1 MAKPVSRAYSR
12 YATKACKLLG
22 SLIREA
28 RIEQHMT
35 VTELAEKTG
44 VSHGL
49 VTRAESGDMGCSI
62 GVVFEMAA
70 ILKISLFDLEP
81 NDLSSYLNV
90 KQEKLHL
97 LPKAVRKSKVE
108 LKDDF

>member
-1 MAKPVSRAYSR
+1 MAKPFSRAYSS
-12 YATKACKLLG
+12 YATEACKLLG

-28 RIEQHMT
+28 RITQNMT
-35 VTELAEKTG
+35 VTELAERAG
-44 VSHGL
+44 VSRGL

-62 GVVFEMAA
+62 GVVFEIAA

-81 NDLSSYLNV
+81 DALSRYLNV
-90 KQEKLHL
+90 KQGKLHL
-97 LPKAVRKSKVE
+97 LPKTVRKSNTS

>member
-1 MAKPVSRAYSR
+1 MTKPFSRAYSR
-12 YATKACKLLG
+12 YATDACKLLG

-28 RIEQHMT
+28 RIEQRMT
-35 VTELAEKTG
+35 VAELAERTG
-44 VSHGL
+44 VSRGL
-49 VTRAESGDMGCSI
+49 VTRAEAGDMGCSI

-81 NDLSSYLNV
+81 DALSRYLTM

-97 LPKAVRKSKVE
+97 LPKAVRKSNVS